1 MVTTDAKSEEKGLCR
16 DKQQI
21 QQWAS
26 DKAGKE
32 RRLHGVDDP
41 ERELRDV
48 EGQHGNQ
55 PGYGSLV
62 SHPEAADG
70 IQPQYTHSNG
80 DCTADVK
87 FGWDKP
93 KRSQEENVSGKVP
106 QFLFLPG
113 EAASKDYVHH
123 PLPAEA
129 EAIHKQATLIVWE
142 AVLISVF
149 VIEEYRNKTICLL
162 FTYPISRT
170 KLITAKLIL
179 ICCISFTFHV
189 LSNIFQ
195 YATIFLAAKCF
206 DFVTFSFGNILAQ
219 AVTTISAILLGLLP
233 LYVGMIKKSTIATV
247 VSSIIIVAI
256 ASNSQGSSAG
266 LMSIPVAAIIFGII
280 GIIFSAVA
288 MRKMILSDLSN

>member
-1 MVTTDAKSEEKGLCR
+1 MWNLICMEIK
-16 DKQQI
+16 
-21 QQWAS
+21 
-26 DKAGKE
+26 
-32 RRLHGVDDP
+32 
-41 ERELRDV
+41 
-48 EGQHGNQ
+48 
-55 PGYGSLV
+55 
-62 SHPEAADG
+62 
-70 IQPQYTHSNG
+70 
-80 DCTADVK
+80 
-87 FGWDKP
+87 
-93 KRSQEENVSGKVP
+93 KVP
-106 QFLFLPG
+106 LRPHIAGLFIANFIIFLLSVFTSSLLTASGNISTLPG
-113 EAASKDYVHH
+113 FAPVQLDTVTLAAMLVR
-123 PLPAEA
+123 
-129 EAIHKQATLIVWE
+129 ATLIVWE

-179 ICCISFTFHV
+179 ICGIMFLFHV

-206 DFVTFSFGNILAQ
+206 DFVTFSFGNIMTQ

-233 LYVGMIKKSTIATV
+233 LYVGMIKKSAIATV

-266 LMSIPVAAIIFGII
+266 LLSIPIAAIIFGII
-280 GIIFSAVA
+280 GITFSAIT